1 MEVRYDRKKREMFI
15 SQQKYIEETADMFG
29 QTQARPT
36 GNPCDPSIKL
46 SSADSPKSDVDEQAM
61 SRTVPPISGTYVVY

>member
-36 GNPCDPSIKL
+36 GNPCDPIIKL
-46 SSADSPKSDVDEQAM
+46 FSADSPKSDVENK
-61 SRTVPPISGTYVVY
+61 S

>member
-1 MEVRYDRKKREMFI
+1 MKHLLEMEVMYDRKTREICI

-36 GNPCDPSIKL
+36 GKPRDPSIKL
-46 SSADSPKSDVDEQAM
+46 SSADSSKSDVEKK
-61 SRTVPPISGTYVVY
+61 P